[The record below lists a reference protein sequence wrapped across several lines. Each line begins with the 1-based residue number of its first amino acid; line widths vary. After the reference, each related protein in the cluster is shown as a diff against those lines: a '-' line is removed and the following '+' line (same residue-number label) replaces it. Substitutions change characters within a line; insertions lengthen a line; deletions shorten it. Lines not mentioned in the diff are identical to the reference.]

1 MSFKAIRGAR
11 PGWSSLDRT
20 RVRHGTSVSSTTLAD
35 LAAAAS
41 RVEGPT
47 PSLLEAVRCLIIFS
61 DVGLKVIVL
70 VYFRL
75 IFLWR
80 FFHGLSVRPVLSHQS
95 PNGTALEFSL
105 CGAGE
110 EAIALESFINANRLF
125 TCRASYGTEVGAVRL
140 TLETATGMFSSPHFY
155 WL

>member
-1 MSFKAIRGAR
+1 M
-11 PGWSSLDRT
+11 
-20 RVRHGTSVSSTTLAD
+20 
-35 LAAAAS
+35 
-41 RVEGPT
+41 
-47 PSLLEAVRCLIIFS
+47 
-61 DVGLKVIVL
+61 
-70 VYFRL
+70 
-75 IFLWR
+75 
-80 FFHGLSVRPVLSHQS
+80 LSHQS